1 VIERFAE
8 DDRESVVTC
17 LLSTRESKD
26 GWIQVFS
33 PGGSTCEDDG
43 AVFTKMVA
51 GLTKP
56 GIQTGKMKKFLMMLA
71 TRQLQVVIMLAL
83 RENPVMI
90 KVRINICGPPL
101 VQRFSTGGQFAPLG
115 EYFTYPGG
123 KFNEMLYIFL

>member
-1 VIERFAE
+1 MIERFAE

-90 KVRINICGPPL
+90 KVRINICGPP
-101 VQRFSTGGQFAPLG
+101 STAVLNRGSICPFGGIF
-115 EYFTYPGG
+115 
-123 KFNEMLYIFL
+123 YISWG